1 MNYKKFI
8 KECGINNPA
17 IGKEDI
23 ISFIKILD
31 YLYCT
36 YDLDRFSNIM
46 SGFYKSAD
54 DIFNSFEKWERT
66 NEDVCNVLESCYKY
80 MDSEIFVDL
89 LNNL

>member
-1 MNYKKFI
+1 MKKLGYLNVTSKVYDSLRHELLQEEEKDIII
-8 KECGINNPA
+8 K
-17 IGKEDI
+17 DI

-54 DIFNSFEKWERT
+54 DIFNSFET
-66 NEDVCNVLESCYKY
+66 
-80 MDSEIFVDL
+80 
-89 LNNL
+89 

>member
-1 MNYKKFI
+1 MDYKKFI
-8 KECGINNPA
+8 KECGINNPT
-17 IGKEDI
+17 IEKEDI
-23 ISFIKILD
+23 IGFIKILD

-54 DIFNSFEKWERT
+54 DIFNSFETWKCT